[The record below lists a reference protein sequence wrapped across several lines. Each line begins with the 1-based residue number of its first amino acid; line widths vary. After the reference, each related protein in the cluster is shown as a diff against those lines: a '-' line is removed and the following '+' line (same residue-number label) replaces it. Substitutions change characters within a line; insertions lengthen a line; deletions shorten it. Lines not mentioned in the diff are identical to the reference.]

1 MSPLTTVIVMTVW
14 LYLAVSWRAAWLGV
28 GLLVGLLVGVLAVLL
43 AGSPIG
49 GLAMLS

>member
-1 MSPLTTVIVMTVW
+1 MGPLTTVIVMTVW

-28 GLLVGLLVGVLAVLL
+28 GLLVGVLAVWL

>member
-28 GLLVGLLVGVLAVLL
+28 GLLVGLLV
-43 AGSPIG
+43 
-49 GLAMLS
+49 